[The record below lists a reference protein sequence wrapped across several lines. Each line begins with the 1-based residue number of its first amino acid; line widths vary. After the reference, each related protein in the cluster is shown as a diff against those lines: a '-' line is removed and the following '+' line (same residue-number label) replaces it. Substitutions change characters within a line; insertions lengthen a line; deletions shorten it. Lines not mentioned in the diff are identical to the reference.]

1 MNVIENVFEWML
13 AATLRASVLAVVIL
27 GIQFVL
33 RRWLPAVWR
42 HALWLPMV
50 AVLVLPVLPEAPF
63 GLFPLKRE
71 AAVVLPEM
79 EVVAS
84 GGPVEEVSA
93 PAAPLVEQRV
103 QVNYLALAWLAG
115 TCGVLAAGLL
125 GYRGNMARVRVGAKR
140 PDQGLAEEIEVAA
153 LQAGLARAPQVM
165 VSPEVNSPA
174 VTGFL
179 RPVLLL
185 PAGFPEG
192 FSRAEARLILLH
204 EFSHLKR
211 LDLPLNWVACV
222 LQAMHWFNPLLWF
235 AFARMRADRETAC
248 DARVLSLDGADNRS
262 QYGGALLK
270 LQCVAPTRAM
280 SLGFVGIF
288 ERGSE
293 VKARI
298 RDISVHRPG
307 HFAWQA
313 AGGVILTALTL
324 FGVTRAQ
331 DETELPKPEGV
342 AGASV
347 GEASSGT
354 EEPGPNPGV
363 EYISNKLRTLI
374 IPVADFQDVSIVEAL
389 DFLRLRA
396 RELDKQEP
404 DATKKG
410 INFVLRKPRQGPE
423 NYGKI
428 TLQLQNVP
436 LQKLLE
442 EIATQAG
449 ARFMVDDF
457 AVTFVPVGET
467 MSDFVRMPEEAA
479 PARAGQAGE
488 KKGEVILPKV
498 EIAELSLMDAVN
510 LLNASAREAAKG
522 QPVSRVVL
530 DGSTDPQAKVRELRL
545 RNVPLS
551 IAVGYCAEQV
561 KHQVVV
567 KEGELRITRNAAPPG
582 GAPGAE
588 EKPAAKAEPAGNAL
602 EAANKIIIER
612 VEFLNSTLKEQVD
625 FLNLR
630 AKELSKDKP
639 FFPIVID
646 PAVDATIAVNRELRL
661 RNVPLSVALK
671 YCLDGT
677 GCVSTANDRE
687 IRISKKP

>member
-1 MNVIENVFEWML
+1 MSAIDSVFEWLL
-13 AATLRASVLAVVIL
+13 AATMRASILAVAIL
-27 GIQFVL
+27 CIQLLL
-33 RRWLPAVWR
+33 RRWLPAGWR
-42 HALWLPMV
+42 HVLWLPMV

-71 AAVVLPEM
+71 VAVVLPEIEM
-79 EVVAS
+79 VAGENPVSEAVAS
-84 GGPVEEVSA
+84 
-93 PAAPLVEQRV
+93 AAPVAEQEGK
-103 QVNYLALAWLAG
+103 VNYLAIVWFAG
-115 TCGVLAAGLL
+115 ACGVLVAGLL
-125 GYRGNMARVRVGAKR
+125 GYRGNMARVRAAATG
-140 PDQGLAEEIEVAA
+140 PDKELAEEIEVAA
-153 LQAGLARAPQVM
+153 LQAGLGRAPQVM
-165 VSPEVNSPA
+165 ISPAVNSPA

-192 FSRAEARLILLH
+192 FNKAETRLILLH

-211 LDLPLNWVACV
+211 LDLPLNWLACV

-235 AFARMRADRETAC
+235 AFARMRADREAAC
-248 DARVLSLDGADNRS
+248 DARVLSLDATDNRS

-270 LQCVAPTRAM
+270 LQCTAPSRAM

-298 RDISVHRPG
+298 REISTHRPG

-313 AGGVILTALTL
+313 AGGAILAVLTL

-331 DETELPKPEGV
+331 DEELPRQEGV
-342 AGASV
+342 AGALV
-347 GEASSGT
+347 GEISSGN
-354 EEPGPNPGV
+354 EDPDAKLGA
-363 EYISNKLRTLI
+363 EYILNKLRTLV
-374 IPVADFQDVSIVEAL
+374 IPACDFQDVSMAEAL

-404 DATKKG
+404 DAAKKG
-410 INFVLRKPRQGPE
+410 VNFVLRKPRQGPE

-428 TLQLQNVP
+428 TLQLKNAP
-436 LQKLLE
+436 LQKVLA
-442 EIATQAG
+442 EIGKQAG
-449 ARFMVDDF
+449 ARYKIDDF

-467 MSDFVRMPEEAA
+467 ESEFVRMPEVRTAVQGDQAA
-479 PARAGQAGE
+479 E
-488 KKGEVILPKV
+488 KHSEVILPKM

-510 LLNASAREAAKG
+510 QLNASAKEAAKG

-530 DGSTDPQAKVRELRL
+530 DGSADPQSKVRELRL

-551 IAVGYCAEQV
+551 IAVRYCAEQT
-561 KHQVVV
+561 KHKVVV
-567 KEGELRITRNAAPPG
+567 REGQLRITKDAPPSG
-582 GAPGAE
+582 TGAE
-588 EKPAAKAEPAGNAL
+588 EKPAAESKPAGNAL
-602 EAANKIIIER
+602 EAANKIIIPR
-612 VEFLNSTLKEQVD
+612 VDFLNATLKEEVD

-630 AKELSKDKP
+630 AKELSQDKP

-646 PAVDATIAVNRELRL
+646 PAVDETMVLNRELRL
-661 RNVPLSVALK
+661 KNVPLSVALK
-671 YCLDGT
+671 YCVDAAGLVFT
-677 GCVSTANDRE
+677 VNDRE